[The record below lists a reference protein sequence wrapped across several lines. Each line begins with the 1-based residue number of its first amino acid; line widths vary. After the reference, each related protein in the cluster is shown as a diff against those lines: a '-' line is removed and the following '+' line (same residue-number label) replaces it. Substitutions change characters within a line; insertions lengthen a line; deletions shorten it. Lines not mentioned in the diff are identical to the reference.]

1 MPARATALFADRHAA
16 HAAIEQLVQA
26 GFTRD
31 AISIVMTE
39 DTLEREFGA
48 PPSDRSGV
56 WPARAARAA
65 RQGVLASIVLGLARL
80 ARTGGL
86 AVHGAG
92 PLVASL
98 LTADDACALS
108 PALVAAGLEENEARS
123 LDEGLRGGSI
133 AVSVHASSDRARLAR
148 QLLELSGGAALE
160 AA

>member
-31 AISIVMTE
+31 AISVVMTE
-39 DTLEREFGA
+39 DTLEREFA
-48 PPSDRSGV
+48 SPASERSGV
-56 WPARAARAA
+56 RPTHH
-65 RQGVLASIVLGLARL
+65 GVLASIVDGLAL
-80 ARTGGL
+80 LVRTGGL

-92 PLVASL
+92 PLVTSL
-98 LTADDACALS
+98 LGADETCAL
-108 PALVAAGLEENEARS
+108 PAALVEAGLGEQEARC

>member
-16 HAAIEQLVQA
+16 HAAVEQLVQA

-48 PPSDRSGV
+48 PASDRSGL
-56 WPARAARAA
+56 RAARH
-65 RQGVLASIVLGLARL
+65 GVLASIVAGLALL

-92 PLVASL
+92 PLVAGVL
-98 LTADDACALS
+98 RAGDACALS
-108 PALVAAGLEENEARS
+108 PALVEAGLEEHEARC

-133 AVSVHASSDRARLAR
+133 AVSVHASSDRTRLAR